1 MPRKQKSK
9 VTPRGK
15 FGFCFF
21 GNCGRFS
28 LLRKFIASKAL
39 PVLLVFITAVL
50 PGCNSSAE
58 DVTLDVAECAG
69 TLLEKI
75 DFQDTLT
82 AIGDEMIAAIY
93 QIPAEDVVEQQVY
106 VSTGAT
112 AEEIAVFEAVDADAA
127 QRVET
132 AVLQRV
138 ADQKTSFEDYLPAEL
153 PRLEDPFLFVKGRY
167 VVLCVSD
174 HNEEVEA
181 ELKELLQK

>member
-1 MPRKQKSK
+1 MPRKQKLK
-9 VTPRGK
+9 VIPRGK
-15 FGFCFF
+15 FGFCFL
-21 GNCGRFS
+21 GDCGCFIP
-28 LLRKFIASKAL
+28 LKKFIASKAL

-82 AIGDEMIAAIY
+82 AIGDEMIAAFTKSGG
-93 QIPAEDVVEQQVY
+93 DVVEQQVY

-127 QRVET
+127 QRIET
-132 AVLQRV
+132 AVLQGLPTRKQ
-138 ADQKTSFEDYLPAEL
+138 ALRITCRQSCPARRSISF
-153 PRLEDPFLFVKGRY
+153 R
-167 VVLCVSD
+167 
-174 HNEEVEA
+174 
-181 ELKELLQK
+181 

>member
-1 MPRKQKSK
+1 MPRKQKLK
-9 VTPRGK
+9 VTPKGK

-21 GNCGRFS
+21 SDYGRS
-28 LLRKFIASKAL
+28 GLLKKFIASKAL

-50 PGCNSSAE
+50 PGCNSPAE
-58 DVTLDVAECAG
+58 DVTLDVAGCAA
-69 TLLEKI
+69 TLLEEI
-75 DFQDTLT
+75 AFQDTLT

-127 QRVET
+127 QRIET

-153 PRLEDPFLFVKGRY
+153 PRLEDPFFFVKGRY

-174 HNEEVEA
+174 HNEEVKTEI
-181 ELKELLQK
+181 EELLK